1 MTGTSPIPYSAE
13 RPRQA
18 LRAIPGGKT
27 GGDVFAMLRDLLRQD
42 LDPGD
47 LRNRD
52 VAYLKGLSRLLY
64 AVGVR
69 YFRAEAEGLENL
81 PTSGQFIA
89 VGNHSG
95 APLMPD
101 VAVLAAW
108 WVLEMGLD
116 HPSYLMVHDFP
127 FRIPVLKNFM
137 AKIGALPANREN
149 AERVLRSGAR
159 LVCFP
164 GGELDCLRSFRDRNR
179 VNLYGRAGFVKL
191 AYKYGVPI
199 VPFVNVGGHEVYFT
213 LFSSQRLARWTGLA
227 RFARVKTVPVNLC
240 LPWGLWLTGFLPYL
254 PLPSKLVYKVGEPIV
269 LGHAPELADDP
280 EAVQRGYDRVTG
292 VMQDMMDD
300 LARRRRFPVIG

>member
-1 MTGTSPIPYSAE
+1 
-13 RPRQA
+13 
-18 LRAIPGGKT
+18 
-27 GGDVFAMLRDLLRQD
+27 V
-42 LDPGD
+42 
-47 LRNRD
+47 
-52 VAYLKGLSRLLY
+52 SRLLY

-69 YFRAEAEGLENL
+69 YFRAECEGVENL

-101 VAVLAAW
+101 VAVLGAW
-108 WVLEMGLD
+108 WALEMGLD

-127 FRIPVLKNFM
+127 FRIPVLRNFM
-137 AKIGALPANREN
+137 AKIGAMPASREN

-179 VNLYGRAGFVKL
+179 VNLYGRTGFVKL

-199 VPFVNVGGHEVYFT
+199 VPFVNIGGHEVYCT

-227 RFARVKTVPVNLC
+227 RFARVKTVPVNLG
-240 LPWGLWLTGFLPYL
+240 LPWGLWVTGFIPYL
-254 PLPSKLVYKVGEPIV
+254 PLPSKLVYKVGEPIE
-269 LGHAPELADDP
+269 LEHAPELADDP
-280 EAVQRGYDRVTG
+280 DAVQRAYDRVTG